1 MAGNLNQPCPSC
13 GRCPTCGGIDPRYV
27 RLEPP
32 YAPWQIL
39 PYEGPMPGTDLLP
52 SPGYFIG
59 CSSDDVIHDGHGDDG
74 DLLAGP

>member
-32 YAPWQIL
+32 YAPWKIL
-39 PYEGPMPGTDLLP
+39 PYEGPIP
-52 SPGYFIG
+52 SLSPDSFTI
-59 CSSDDVIHDGHGDDG
+59 CASDDVIHDGHGDDG